1 MIMMIEDHHTKDKT
15 KGSKNIM
22 VGAKDHGLGGQGPNP
37 QKRGG
42 PGGVPKI
49 AKFCT
54 RGGKFGGGYFW
65 GGPGTRAHKTW
76 RFYESLKHKF

>member
-1 MIMMIEDHHTKDKT
+1 MKDGGKDP
-15 KGSKNIM
+15 GSR
-22 VGAKDHGLGGQGPNP
+22 GPGPKP

-54 RGGKFGGGYFW
+54 RGGKFGGGPFL
-65 GGPGTRAHKTW
+65 GGSQKTGII
-76 RFYESLKHKF
+76 KHEVL

>member
-1 MIMMIEDHHTKDKT
+1 MMNMIEDHNHKDQT
-15 KGSKNIM
+15 SRSKNIIKD
-22 VGAKDHGLGGQGPNP
+22 GGKDHESRGPGPNP

-54 RGGKFGGGYFW
+54 RGGKFGGGLFW
-65 GGPGTRAHKTW
+65 GGPEKQG
-76 RFYESLKHKF
+76 S

>member
-1 MIMMIEDHHTKDKT
+1 MRL
-15 KGSKNIM
+15 
-22 VGAKDHGLGGQGPNP
+22 GAKDHGLGGPGPKP

-54 RGGKFGGGYFW
+54 RGGEIW
-65 GGPGTRAHKTW
+65 GGVFLGGSRKTGVI
-76 RFYESLKHKF
+76 KHEVL

>member
-1 MIMMIEDHHTKDKT
+1 MITLIEDQTQKDQTIK
-15 KGSKNIM
+15 SKNILK
-22 VGAKDHGLGGQGPNP
+22 VKGKDPGSRGPGPKP

-54 RGGKFGGGYFW
+54 RGGENPGGGFL
-65 GGPGTRAHKTW
+65 GGSRKTGII
-76 RFYESLKHKF
+76 KHEVL

>member
-1 MIMMIEDHHTKDKT
+1 M
-15 KGSKNIM
+15 
-22 VGAKDHGLGGQGPNP
+22 GAKDHGLGGPGPKP

-54 RGGKFGGGYFW
+54 RGGEIW
-65 GGPGTRAHKTW
+65 GVKKADFAMVMGKVEV
-76 RFYESLKHKF
+76 FF

>member
-1 MIMMIEDHHTKDKT
+1 
-15 KGSKNIM
+15 M
-22 VGAKDHGLGGQGPNP
+22 VEGKVHGGGGPGPKP

-54 RGGKFGGGYFW
+54 RGGKFGGGVF
-65 GGPGTRAHKTW
+65 GGVPENRGHKTW
-76 RFYESLKHKF
+76 SFMMALNLKFKLIIEDDHHR

>member
-1 MIMMIEDHHTKDKT
+1 M
-15 KGSKNIM
+15 
-22 VGAKDHGLGGQGPNP
+22 GGPGPKP

-54 RGGKFGGGYFW
+54 RGGGNLGGVFL
-65 GGPGTRAHKTW
+65 GGSPKTGII
-76 RFYESLKHKF
+76 KHEVL

>member
-1 MIMMIEDHHTKDKT
+1 M
-15 KGSKNIM
+15 
-22 VGAKDHGLGGQGPNP
+22 GAKDYGLGGPGPKP

-54 RGGKFGGGYFW
+54 RGGKIRGGFFGGV
-65 GGPGTRAHKTW
+65 PKNRDHKTW
-76 RFYESLKHKF
+76 SFMMILNIRFNFIVEDDHHR

>member
-1 MIMMIEDHHTKDKT
+1 M
-15 KGSKNIM
+15 G
-22 VGAKDHGLGGQGPNP
+22 VKDHGLGGPGPKP

-54 RGGKFGGGYFW
+54 RGGKFGGGVF
-65 GGPGTRAHKTW
+65 GGVPEQGIV
-76 RFYESLKHKF
+76 KHEGFMMIINMKFILIVEDDHHR

>member
-1 MIMMIEDHHTKDKT
+1 MMMLIEDHYLKIKPKDQR
-15 KGSKNIM
+15 SSWRL
-22 VGAKDHGLGGQGPNP
+22 GAKDPGLGGPGPKP

-54 RGGKFGGGYFW
+54 RGGKKAGFAMVMGKGKVLF
-65 GGPGTRAHKTW
+65 
-76 RFYESLKHKF
+76 

>member
-1 MIMMIEDHHTKDKT
+1 MIKDRNHRLNLTIKKHHE
-15 KGSKNIM
+15 
-22 VGAKDHGLGGQGPNP
+22 GQGPRIMDQGGPGPKP

-54 RGGKFGGGYFW
+54 RGGKFGGGVF
-65 GGPGTRAHKTW
+65 GGVPKNRGHKT
-76 RFYESLKHKF
+76 

>member
-1 MIMMIEDHHTKDKT
+1 MMMLIEDHHLEIKPKDKRT
-15 KGSKNIM
+15 SSRM
-22 VGAKDHGLGGQGPNP
+22 GAKDHGLGGPGPKP

-54 RGGKFGGGYFW
+54 RGGKFGGVFFG
-65 GGPGTRAHKTW
+65 GGPEKQG
-76 RFYESLKHKF
+76 S

>member
-1 MIMMIEDHHTKDKT
+1 MRL
-15 KGSKNIM
+15 
-22 VGAKDHGLGGQGPNP
+22 GAKDHGLGGPGPKP

-54 RGGKFGGGYFW
+54 RGGNLGGGIFGGVPEQGFI
-65 GGPGTRAHKTW
+65 
-76 RFYESLKHKF
+76 KHEVL